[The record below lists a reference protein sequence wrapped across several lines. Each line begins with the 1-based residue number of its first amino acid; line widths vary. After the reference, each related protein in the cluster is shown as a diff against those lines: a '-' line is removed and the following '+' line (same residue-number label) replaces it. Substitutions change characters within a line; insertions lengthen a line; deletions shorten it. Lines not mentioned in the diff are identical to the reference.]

1 MCCQM
6 FQLPHL
12 RGTQSFQGCL
22 QCTIDRRM
30 AAQVRELKP
39 MGSWQ
44 WEGHLGK
51 RTEPCAQ
58 GLSHS
63 AIDQTIGAQ

>member
-1 MCCQM
+1 
-6 FQLPHL
+6 
-12 RGTQSFQGCL
+12 
-22 QCTIDRRM
+22 
-30 AAQVRELKP
+30 